1 MARQK
6 RFVLDLD
13 LLKLCIFSL
22 LFFFPPPSNVE
33 VFVGPLGGE
42 RKSKLRK
49 EKEKKNSL
57 KTLSLFSLP

>member
-22 LFFFPPPSNVE
+22 LFFFSPPSNVE
-33 VFVGPLGGE
+33 VFLGPLGGE

-49 EKEKKNSL
+49 EKEKK
-57 KTLSLFSLP
+57 KP